1 MKQLV
6 ITTSTTQRDSA
17 ALNAYLA
24 DVNRCPMI
32 TAEEEVE
39 LAIRIRKGDRD
50 ALDRLVTANLR
61 FVVSVSKKY
70 QYIGLPLTDLIN
82 EGNLGLIKAAEKFDH
97 TKGFKFISYAVW
109 WIRQSIMDAAAKT
122 GKTVRVPSNQ
132 VGMMLKVRSATEY
145 LEQLME
151 REPEDYEVADFMDIS
166 VEAVRQ
172 ARANG
177 LKPGSLDSTMG
188 DDSRDATTLGQL
200 MEDEDSPAPDDEL
213 EMEDLVGE
221 VERIL
226 GTLSSREADV
236 LRLAFGLGGR
246 EPMSLEEIGQR
257 MELSGERIRQIRDR
271 AVRKL
276 RTGIPVE
283 QLRVF
288 LN

>member
-6 ITTSTTQRDSA
+6 ITTTTTQRDSA

-24 DVNRCPMI
+24 EVNRCPMI

-39 LAIRIRKGDRD
+39 LAIRIANGDRN
-50 ALDRLVTANLR
+50 ALDRLVMANLR
-61 FVVSVSKKY
+61 FVVSVAKKY

-132 VGMMLKVRSATEY
+132 VGIMLKVRSATEH
-145 LEQLME
+145 LEQLFE
-151 REPEDYEVADFMDIS
+151 REPEDYEVADFMDVT

-177 LKPGSLDSTMG
+177 MKPGSLDSTVG

-200 MEDEDSPAPDDEL
+200 MEDEDSPSPDEAL
-213 EMEDLVGE
+213 ESEDMVGE
-221 VERIL
+221 VDRVL
-226 GTLSSREADV
+226 ASLPMREADV
-236 LRLAFGLGGR
+236 LRWSFGLGGR

-257 MELSGERIRQIRDR
+257 LEVTAERVRQLRDR
-271 AVRKL
+271 GMRRL
-276 RTGIPVE
+276 RTGMPLDHLKVH
-283 QLRVF
+283 

>member
-6 ITTSTTQRDSA
+6 ITTTTTQRDSA

-24 DVNRCPMI
+24 EVNRCPMI

-39 LAIRIRKGDRD
+39 LAIRIANGDRN
-50 ALDRLVTANLR
+50 ALDRLVMANLR
-61 FVVSVSKKY
+61 FVVSVAKKY

-82 EGNLGLIKAAEKFDH
+82 EGNFGLIKAAEKFDH

-132 VGMMLKVRSATEY
+132 VGIMLKVRSATEH
-145 LEQLME
+145 LEQMLE
-151 REPEDYEVADFMDIS
+151 REPEDYEVADFMDIT

-177 LKPGSLDSTMG
+177 MKPGSLDSTVG

-200 MEDEDSPAPDDEL
+200 MEDEDSPSPDNEL
-213 EMEDLVGE
+213 ETEDMVGE
-221 VERIL
+221 VDRVLASLPI
-226 GTLSSREADV
+226 READV
-236 LRLAFGLGGR
+236 LRWSFGLGGR

-257 MELSGERIRQIRDR
+257 LEVTAERVRQLRDR
-271 AVRKL
+271 GMRRL
-276 RTGIPVE
+276 RTGMPFDHLKVH
-283 QLRVF
+283 